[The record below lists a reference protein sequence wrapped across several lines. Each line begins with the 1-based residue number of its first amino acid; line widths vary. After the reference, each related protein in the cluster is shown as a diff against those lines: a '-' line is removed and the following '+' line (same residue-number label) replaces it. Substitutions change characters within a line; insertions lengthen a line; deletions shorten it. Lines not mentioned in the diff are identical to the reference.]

1 MPTTGSLPVFL
12 AAATAFSSREND
24 AIGENTPGRPYWWAK
39 FEFVHAP
46 APMTTSRSFRE
57 GAMPDLE
64 IRTDHAGSADT
75 NDVFDIVKIEKLIG
89 VDAHR
94 RHTHTGSHNRDG
106 LAVICSGI
114 ALNASDIVYEAG
126 VVEKSFGDILC
137 S

>member
-1 MPTTGSLPVFL
+1 MPTTGSLPSFL

-46 APMTTSRSFRE
+46 APMTTSRSFR
-57 GAMPDLE
+57 
-64 IRTDHAGSADT
+64 GSYAARRAYAD
-75 NDVFDIVKIEKLIG
+75 NIVHIVEIEKLIG
-89 VDAHR
+89 VNAHR

>member
-24 AIGENTPGRPYWWAK
+24 AIGAK
-39 FEFVHAP
+39 RAGQAVLVGKIRVCARARSYDHVAQLQRGSYAARRAYADNIVH
-46 APMTTSRSFRE
+46 
-57 GAMPDLE
+57 
-64 IRTDHAGSADT
+64 
-75 NDVFDIVKIEKLIG
+75 IVEIEKLIG

-114 ALNASDIVYEAG
+114 ALNASDIVYETG